1 MLIQIYQYAANES
14 YGKLL
19 LLSVRHVLSVRHA
32 GKVRKSQKEL
42 ERVKN
47 NVDALF
53 FTPDVFAAGRPKH
66 PVIPSEKTPSRIS
79 PRVPLLRAA
88 W

>member
-42 ERVKN
+42 ERVRK
-47 NVDALF
+47 
-53 FTPDVFAAGRPKH
+53 
-66 PVIPSEKTPSRIS
+66 SEK
-79 PRVPLLRAA
+79 
-88 W
+88 